1 MLGSVEET
9 HENEEDLC
17 NPTFGKRTT
26 GKAGNFRALPEKEVE
41 TPRKK
46 GEPLLRAPQNRK

>member
-17 NPTFGKRTT
+17 NPTFGRRTT
-26 GKAGNFRALPEKEVE
+26 GKAGDFRENPRKKVE
-41 TPRKK
+41 TPRKR
-46 GEPLLRAPQNRK
+46 ENHIFRTRFF